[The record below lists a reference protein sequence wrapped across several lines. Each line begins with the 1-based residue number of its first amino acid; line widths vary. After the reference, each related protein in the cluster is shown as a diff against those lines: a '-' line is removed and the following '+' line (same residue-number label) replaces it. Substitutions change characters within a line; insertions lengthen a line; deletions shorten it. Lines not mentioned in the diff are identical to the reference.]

1 MKIYTNEMI
10 KRIKDKKEKRRK
22 IIKILLTPIFLIVF
36 LLCIYIAYQKF
47 ILKKNT
53 IDVFGFKS
61 FIVLTG
67 SMEPTIS
74 VNDLIVVKT
83 VPENEI
89 NVNDSVT
96 YHLNNSNSTITH
108 RIVEKFENN
117 GNIYYRTKGDNNNTI
132 DTDKITYNN
141 IDGLYLFKMNKVGVV
156 LTEIFTGTGLIILF
170 FILAITYYHSSRM
183 EDRKLAREDARKL
196 YNVCKYKKD
205 D

>member
-10 KRIKDKKEKRRK
+10 KIIKYKKEKRRK

-36 LLCIYIAYQKF
+36 LLYIYIAYQKF

-89 NVNDSVT
+89 NVNDIVT
-96 YHLNNSNSTITH
+96 FHLNNSNSTITH